1 MSIENKIKKVKEA
14 DSAQSLLN
22 AVKNLAASRDVA
34 AIPTLIEVLG
44 YNNPGA
50 AVAAVDGL
58 IELGEVAVAPILSQL
73 DSYNYGARAWAVRAI
88 AAIGDSR
95 GLELLLDSAEHD
107 FSLSVRRSAA
117 KGLGNI
123 IWEQFPVTEVLKIQ
137 KLVLDSLH
145 KVEQDSEWVVRYAAV
160 VSLESLAKTTQ
171 YLLGK
176 EILQHLQNRL
186 DLEPDMT
193 VRSRIKLVLER
204 IS

>member
-1 MSIENKIKKVKEA
+1 LSIENKIKKVKEA